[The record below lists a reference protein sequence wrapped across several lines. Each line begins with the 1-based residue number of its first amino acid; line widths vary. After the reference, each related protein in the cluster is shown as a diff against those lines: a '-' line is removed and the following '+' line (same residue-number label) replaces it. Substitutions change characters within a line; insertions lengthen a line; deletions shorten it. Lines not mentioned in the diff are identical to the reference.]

1 MSTSSAP
8 ARAAHNVCP
17 NPATAPVTAATTVTG
32 DPTGGAGGSVG
43 GGGVVVSLMH
53 PTLSPA
59 TDNPA
64 RLSRP

>member
-1 MSTSSAP
+1 
-8 ARAAHNVCP
+8 
-17 NPATAPVTAATTVTG
+17 VTAATTATG